1 MKVHLNQ
8 LKKIWLFEKSEQSE
22 VMFIA
27 QLMRASI
34 SVPDE
39 MIIKQ
44 GDSALRIYF
53 ITMGKVQIMISQ
65 SLVDLRAGEIQKLMK
80 MRRVKRLRIKSI
92 SRDDI
97 KAELQGSRKKK
108 SLKPSQMLLKSAKS
122 TAHNHLHTR
131 MGYNQY
137 HGFDYLG
144 Y

>member
-53 ITMGKVQIMISQ
+53 ITMGKVQIMIS
-65 SLVDLRAGEIQKLMK
+65 
-80 MRRVKRLRIKSI
+80 
-92 SRDDI
+92 
-97 KAELQGSRKKK
+97 
-108 SLKPSQMLLKSAKS
+108 
-122 TAHNHLHTR
+122 
-131 MGYNQY
+131 
-137 HGFDYLG
+137 
-144 Y
+144 